1 MMERVQ
7 LHKNMVERER
17 MFHVRNGNVKG
28 LRMGMNSA
36 WSKQQEDMWGW
47 RRGSEEKEGGR
58 RGTETAHLP
67 SCGAT
72 WALVQPSE
80 FIPNTVDS
88 IRRFGAENESTG
100 LLA

>member
-1 MMERVQ
+1 MMESVQ
-7 LHKNMVERER
+7 LYKNMVERER
-17 MFHVRNGNVKG
+17 MFHVRNGNAKG
-28 LRMGMNSA
+28 LRMGMNSE
-36 WSKQQEDMWGW
+36 WSNLQEGMWGW
-47 RRGSEEKEGGR
+47 RRGSEEEGGR

-72 WALVQPSE
+72 WAVVRPSE